1 MNNRLLLLLLILI
14 ALIAAGCASPSDKP
28 PSSVKILGSDGDVRL
43 PVEAA
48 DSGEERTL
56 GLMWREHLD
65 SDKGMLFMF
74 DDEGYH
80 SFWMKNTLIPLDMIF
95 ISSTVPRLFAR
106 KSSSRPAGAPSD
118 CVSISKLSAVCM
130 ICAPCSPRSN
140 IFSNVPR
147 KISPAFWPTSHAW
160 FNSVKEND
168 AFSAPS
174 PAFCAP
180 VPVLARSAPTFS
192 KPWEIAFT
200 IRSTSS

>member
-95 ISSTVPRLFAR
+95 ISGNSTIVDIKEGLQPCTVEDCEIYVPSGRAKYVLEVN
-106 KSSSRPAGAPSD
+106 AG
-118 CVSISKLSAVCM
+118 
-130 ICAPCSPRSN
+130 
-140 IFSNVPR
+140 F
-147 KISPAFWPTSHAW
+147 
-160 FNSVKEND
+160 VKEKNIKTGD
-168 AFSAPS
+168 K
-174 PAFCAP
+174 
-180 VPVLARSAPTFS
+180 V
-192 KPWEIAFT
+192 I
-200 IRSTSS
+200 I